1 MRRTLLVTTALL
13 ACACS
18 RDAQRPANPD
28 RSASTPST
36 PVATAAPQPTATAG
50 TANDSITLVGCLQD
64 DGRVTLTNASAE
76 SRGTASAPGVET
88 GSTVALVNVPADART
103 NVNKQVRVT
112 GHLDAARADA
122 GARTASPSGG
132 STSTRDDV
140 RANSTTVAS
149 DAPEHARDARLIVE
163 RVQAIADRCVER

>member
-1 MRRTLLVTTALL
+1 MTRTLLISTALV

-18 RDAQRPANPD
+18 RDAQRPTNPNP
-28 RSASTPST
+28 SASTAAAQSG
-36 PVATAAPQPTATAG
+36 AAAPQPTATAG
-50 TANDSITLVGCLQD
+50 TANDTITIVGCLQG
-64 DGRVTLTNASAE
+64 DGRFTLTNARAE
-76 SRGTASAPGVET
+76 SGGSASAPAVAT
-88 GSTVALVNVPADART
+88 GSNVALVNLPADARN

-112 GHLDAARADA
+112 GRLDAARAGA

-149 DAPEHARDARLIVE
+149 DTPDHARDAPLIVE
-163 RVQAIADRCVER
+163 RVERIAETCAAR